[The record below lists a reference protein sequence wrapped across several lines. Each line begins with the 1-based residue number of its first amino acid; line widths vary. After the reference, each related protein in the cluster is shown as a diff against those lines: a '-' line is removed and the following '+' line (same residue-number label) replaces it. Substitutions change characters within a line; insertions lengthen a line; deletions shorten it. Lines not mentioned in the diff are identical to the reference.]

1 MELTDL
7 PNELY
12 TVIGSESRDFAVK
25 AGSLKPFRKSISGII
40 WGIIWLGFFTLLF
53 FGIFDLNLSESVEL
67 GAAENRL
74 INPAYYL
81 LAFFGIFYLIGL
93 IIIINSVVP
102 LIQRGGYFI
111 GTPDRLIHY
120 RKGNIRSI
128 NWEQFTGHMKVRGN
142 DERGTLSMELRTG
155 RIKNQ
160 KSGRIFIP
168 EIIFMTGIPSVSS
181 IEKFC
186 LRRVKENSSNPD
198 FEKSLQPNI
207 PWKILNYRKY
217 SDL

>member
-12 TVIGSESRDFAVK
+12 TVIGFESRDFTLK
-25 AGSLKPFRKSISGII
+25 AGSLKPTGKSISGII
-40 WGIIWLGFFTLLF
+40 WGIIWMGFFSLLF
-53 FGIFDLNLSESVEL
+53 FGIFDLNLSESVAL
-67 GAAENRL
+67 GAIENRL
-74 INPAYYL
+74 INPAFYL

-102 LIQRGGYFI
+102 LIKRGGYFV

-128 NWEQFTGHMKVRGN
+128 NWEQFTGHMKVRGS
-142 DERGTLSMELRTG
+142 DQKGTLSMELRTG

-160 KSGRIFIP
+160 KGGRIFIP
-168 EIIFMTGIPSVSS
+168 EIIFMTGIASVSD
-181 IEKFC
+181 IEKLC
-186 LRRVKENSSNPD
+186 LRRIKENSSNPD

-207 PWKILNYRKY
+207 SWKILDYRKH
-217 SDL
+217 SGL